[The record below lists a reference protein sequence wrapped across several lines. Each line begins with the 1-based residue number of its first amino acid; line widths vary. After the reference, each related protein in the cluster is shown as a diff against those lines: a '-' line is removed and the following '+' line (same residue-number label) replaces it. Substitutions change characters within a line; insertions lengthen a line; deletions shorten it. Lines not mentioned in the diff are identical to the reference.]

1 MLHCALTSSAIT
13 TQVALDILSLPMN
26 PEEHDAL
33 PQELQDSLRALG
45 DVRAPAELADRVQL
59 ARLGSVSA
67 PAELRDRVELAL
79 FGAAQAPAEL
89 EERVSAEVR
98 ELTRPVLRFPLR
110 LTARRVAAAAVLVI
124 GVIALG
130 PGRAESELPSPS
142 EYAAAREAA
151 ESKFLMIETPV
162 DALSPEAR
170 GLAAGFGAPL
180 VVEGAE

>member
-13 TQVALDILSLPMN
+13 TRVALDILSLPMN

-33 PQELQDSLRALG
+33 PQELQDSLQALG
-45 DVRAPAELADRVQL
+45 D
-59 ARLGSVSA
+59 ARA
-67 PAELRDRVELAL
+67 PAELRDRVELSL
-79 FGAAQAPAEL
+79 FGAARAPAAL

-124 GVIALG
+124 GIIALG
-130 PGRAESELPSPS
+130 PGRAESEMLSPS

-170 GLAAGFGAPL
+170 GLATGFGAPL
-180 VVEGAE
+180 AVEGAE

>member
-1 MLHCALTSSAIT
+1 
-13 TQVALDILSLPMN
+13 MN
-26 PEEHDAL
+26 PEENDAL
-33 PQELQDSLRALG
+33 PQELLDSLQALG
-45 DVRAPAELADRVQL
+45 DVHAPAELADRVRL

-98 ELTRPVLRFPLR
+98 EITRPVLRFPLR

-130 PGRAESELPSPS
+130 PGSDAEPELLAPS

-151 ESKFLMIETPV
+151 EAGFLMIKTPV

-180 VVEGAE
+180 VMEGAE